1 MRIVQ
6 IKRTT
11 KGTAG
16 YLGQPAVGAQFA
28 VVVSRCQEIEDTAG
42 QLEEANAG
50 LETGD
55 SRTKFI
61 VVTLL
66 YRYFTTYA
74 KDIFLLICANERLLQ
89 GLNATLVTEKRH
101 LALFG
106 IPGVTPS
113 SNTVFTNAVLSSG
126 LPDSRESHTVGTGS
140 LVFSYHR
147 GKEEAL
153 CVLWI
158 EVMASLIRNQ
168 DGSVTGV
175 TK

>member
-1 MRIVQ
+1 MSVQ
-6 IKRTT
+6 
-11 KGTAG
+11 
-16 YLGQPAVGAQFA
+16 
-28 VVVSRCQEIEDTAG
+28 QEMADTAD

-55 SRTKFI
+55 SRTKYI

-66 YRYFTTYA
+66 YRNNNLLKIYFS
-74 KDIFLLICANERLLQ
+74 LICAIERLLQ
-89 GLNATLVTEKRH
+89 GLNATLVTHKRH

-113 SNTVFTNAVLSSG
+113 GNTVYTNAVLSSG

-140 LVFSYHR
+140 LVFAHFR

-153 CVLWI
+153 CVMWI
-158 EVMASLIRNQ
+158 EEMVSLSRNQ

>member
-1 MRIVQ
+1 M
-6 IKRTT
+6 
-11 KGTAG
+11 
-16 YLGQPAVGAQFA
+16 
-28 VVVSRCQEIEDTAG
+28 SRCQEIEDTAG

-61 VVTLL
+61 V
-66 YRYFTTYA
+66 
-74 KDIFLLICANERLLQ
+74 

-153 CVLWI
+153 CVMWI

-175 TK
+175 TKQPRLRVWNTKVA